1 MMEEQNT
8 THEDIKKCYKKWRN
22 NLCYSNIYLWSLC
35 RTAYDTYGQYS
46 NKDIFTLSQYVGI
59 PPKNLVNFVMVGK
72 LIRFCENIIIE
83 DDYGMSWSLFS
94 MWQTGELT
102 FDDLLDASKILN
114 KCQMYPVDTKR
125 IVEKLFDKLDN
136 KVDKE

>member
-1 MMEEQNT
+1 MEEQNT

-59 PPKNLVNFVMVGK
+59 PPKNLVNFVMAGK

-102 FDDLLDASKILN
+102 FDDLLDASKTLN

-125 IVEKLFDKLDN
+125 IVEKLFDKLD
-136 KVDKE
+136 KPLL